1 MGLINREAFDEI
13 VEGMTA
19 QNAHQWSSEYEADG
33 YLVKVVVKVAKKRLN
48 TLNPDDPNHEQTEQP
63 HKKRPLKP

>member
-48 TLNPDDPNHEQTEQP
+48 TLNPDDPSHEHHEQP
-63 HKKRPLKP
+63 RKKARQAP